1 MSVFLARSQA
11 LTRYDTTF
19 LSVKGGERSSFSCP
33 SSLAL
38 ATASAKASSA
48 AHITGVKVKKQ
59 ISCQGKT
66 DNGNETKTDP
76 NCPAFSPP
84 LPLRLAALKAPLT
97 DATENCSTKCSVGMK
112 RPPNRPVC
120 PEIRVWENYICIL
133 AYVYDGSVC
142 FNSNAGNGCYG
153 QNLHLFLCLWPR
165 GPVSLR

>member
-1 MSVFLARSQA
+1 MSIFLARSQA

-19 LSVKGGERSSFSCP
+19 LSVKGGEKGAHFHVHHP
-33 SSLAL
+33 SLSPLPPRRPPL
-38 ATASAKASSA
+38 A

-112 RPPNRPVC
+112 RPPNGPFC
-120 PEIRVWENYICIL
+120 PGISVWENYICIL
-133 AYVYDGSVC
+133 AYVYDGCSRRRV
-142 FNSNAGNGCYG
+142 F
-153 QNLHLFLCLWPR
+153 Q
-165 GPVSLR
+165 

>member
-1 MSVFLARSQA
+1 MDILEICSRAWWLDSMSIFLARSQA

-19 LSVKGGERSSFSCP
+19 LSVKGGGSSFSCP

-48 AHITGVKVKKQ
+48 AFITGVKVKKQ

-112 RPPNRPVC
+112 RPPNGPVC
-120 PEIRVWENYICIL
+120 P
-133 AYVYDGSVC
+133 D
-142 FNSNAGNGCYG
+142 
-153 QNLHLFLCLWPR
+153 QCL
-165 GPVSLR
+165 GELYLYSCLRL